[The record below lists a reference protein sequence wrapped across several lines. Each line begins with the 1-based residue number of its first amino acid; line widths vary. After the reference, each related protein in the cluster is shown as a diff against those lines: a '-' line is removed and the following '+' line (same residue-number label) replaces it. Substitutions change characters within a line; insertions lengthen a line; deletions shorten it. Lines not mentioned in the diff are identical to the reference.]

1 MRKILLV
8 ALFAI
13 LALPLVAAA
22 QTHDP
27 ALPDTLQNLAA
38 KGAQI
43 RYLGRE
49 KNLDGWVAI
58 HQGQEQYFYATP
70 DREALI
76 MGLLFDKAGKLV
88 TIRQVQ
94 NLQKGNEPTL
104 ESLATTEAPDVDAIA
119 EIQKQL
125 KEQTNLSPSQKL
137 FTAIENSNWLAFG
150 DEKAPVVYAFLDPQC
165 PHCHAFMK
173 DIRKTYLDAGQIQ
186 LRMIPVGF
194 HEDTKAQ
201 AAFLLAAPDYKER
214 WYKHLDGDEKALPID
229 KNVNKQAVEANLALM
244 AEWKFDATPMIVYKS
259 AKGDIKI
266 VRGRPKNPTE
276 ILTDLY

>member
-1 MRKILLV
+1 MRAIFLI
-8 ALFAI
+8 ALAVLTVP
-13 LALPLVAAA
+13 LAAMA
-22 QTHDP
+22 QGSDP
-27 ALPDTLQNLAA
+27 VLPDTLQNLAA

-70 DREALI
+70 DREAVM
-76 MGLLFDKAGKLV
+76 MGLLFDKSGKLI
-88 TIRQVQ
+88 TMRQVQ

-104 ESLATTEAPDVDAIA
+104 ESLAIAPEPEVDAIA

-125 KEQTNLSPSQKL
+125 KVRETLSPSQKL
-137 FTAIENSNWLAFG
+137 FTQIEESNWLVFG

-165 PHCHAFMK
+165 PHCQEFMK
-173 DIRKTYLDAGQIQ
+173 EIRKTYVDAGQIQ

-194 HEDTKAQ
+194 HDATKSQ
-201 AAFLLAAPDYKER
+201 AAFLLAAPDYKDR
-214 WYKHLDGDEKALPID
+214 WYKYLDGDTEALPVD
-229 KNVNKQAVEANLALM
+229 SSLNKQAVEMNLAIM
-244 AEWKFDATPMIVYKS
+244 TEWKFDATPMIVYKS
-259 AKGDIKI
+259 AEGDIKI
-266 VRGRPKNPTE
+266 VRGRPKNTAE